1 MLTCLIKFIY
11 YGKKH
16 INKFVLKLII
26 IICYMRQK
34 PLNGERKM
42 TVKAQIKDFVF
53 LVSSLLEKLL
63 SNNNRFDSQN
73 KLKNKNFINKP

>member
-1 MLTCLIKFIY
+1 MLHETKTLKWR
-11 YGKKH
+11 KK
-16 INKFVLKLII
+16 NDS
-26 IICYMRQK
+26 
-34 PLNGERKM
+34 
-42 TVKAQIKDFVF
+42 KAQIKDFEF